1 MAALRGRR
9 MTIGPLLCDK
19 ASGIAG
25 PSRPTDI
32 LGRMTDSPNDKR
44 SMISRNGLRA
54 TVEAVHTSI
63 RSVYSQYPQPL
74 VIGYSGG
81 KDSTAVLQLVWNAL
95 SELPTASLEK
105 PVYVIASDTGVE
117 TPLISALLAR
127 NLARL
132 QAAAHEVGL
141 PFRSSLVR
149 PALADSFW
157 VNLIGRGYPAP
168 TAKFRWCTDRLK
180 IRPANTFVQRRVAE
194 FGEVIMVLG
203 VRSGESSTRSQ
214 LMNSYRVSGHQ
225 LRRHSTLPGAYV
237 FAPIEDFTADDVWTY
252 LLQVPSPWGGDNA
265 QLAAL
270 YRDAS
275 SGECPLVIDT
285 TTPSCGNT
293 RFGCWVC
300 TVAVRD
306 SSMEALVDSGED
318 WLAPML
324 ELRDL
329 LARTT
334 NPELKTLYR
343 DTRAL
348 NGRVYHKKDGSLI
361 PRAYKFEFSVQLL
374 QSLLEIEGDLYT
386 QGKGS
391 EHCLISI
398 EELCEIRRIWR
409 LERQDWADTVP
420 VIYRR
425 VRGQDL
431 EWTHDDTM
439 GLGAASKGLLEE
451 ACLRNGVPTDLVLR
465 LVDAERR
472 YANMSRRRGLFQDL
486 SSLLKQ
492 DWSVPADVV
501 DAGPPEHL
509 TIDPCE

>member
-1 MAALRGRR
+1 
-9 MTIGPLLCDK
+9 
-19 ASGIAG
+19 
-25 PSRPTDI
+25 
-32 LGRMTDSPNDKR
+32 
-44 SMISRNGLRA
+44 MISQHGLRA
-54 TVEAVHTSI
+54 TVDAVQKRI
-63 RSVYSQYPQPL
+63 QQVYCQFPQPL
-74 VIGYSGG
+74 VVGYSGG
-81 KDSTAVLQLVWNAL
+81 KDSTAVLQLLWNAL
-95 SELPTASLEK
+95 ATLPPTSLTK

-117 TPLISALLAR
+117 TPLISDLLAK
-127 NLARL
+127 NMSRL
-132 QAAAHEVGL
+132 QRAADETGL
-141 PFRSSLVR
+141 PVRASLVR

-180 IRPANTFVQRRVAE
+180 IRPANVFVQERVTE

-203 VRSGESSTRSQ
+203 VRSSESSTRSQ
-214 LMNSYRVSGHQ
+214 LMNSYKVSGHH

-237 FAPIEDFTADDVWTY
+237 FAPIEHFTADDVWTY

-275 SGECPLVIDT
+275 GGECPLVIDT

-306 SSMEALVDSGED
+306 SSMEALVDGGEE

-334 NPELKTLYR
+334 NPELKSQYR
-343 DTRAL
+343 DMRAL

-374 QSLLEIEGDLYT
+374 ETLLAIEGDLFA
-386 QGKGS
+386 QGKGD
-391 EHCLISI
+391 EHSLISR
-398 EELCEIRRIWR
+398 EGSPRF
-409 LERQDWADTVP
+409 A
-420 VIYRR
+420 
-425 VRGQDL
+425 GS
-431 EWTHDDTM
+431 
-439 GLGAASKGLLEE
+439 GA
-451 ACLRNGVPTDLVLR
+451 
-465 LVDAERR
+465 
-472 YANMSRRRGLFQDL
+472 
-486 SSLLKQ
+486 
-492 DWSVPADVV
+492 
-501 DAGPPEHL
+501 
-509 TIDPCE
+509 

>member
-1 MAALRGRR
+1 
-9 MTIGPLLCDK
+9 MTGSAIESK
-19 ASGIAG
+19 SAF
-25 PSRPTDI
+25 SRH
-32 LGRMTDSPNDKR
+32 
-44 SMISRNGLRA
+44 GLR
-54 TVEAVHTSI
+54 TTIEAVHESI
-63 RSVYSQYPQPL
+63 RSIYATYPQPL
-74 VIGYSGG
+74 VVGYSGG

-95 SELPTASLEK
+95 RELPADSLRR

-117 TPLISALLAR
+117 TPVISGLLR
-127 NLARL
+127 STLDRL
-132 QAAAHEVGL
+132 QAAADDAGL
-141 PFRSSLVR
+141 PFRTSLVR

-180 IRPANTFVQRRVAE
+180 IRPANTFVQERVAE

-203 VRSGESSTRSQ
+203 IRIGESSTRSQ
-214 LMNSYRVSGHQ
+214 LMNSYRVADHQ

-275 SGECPLVIDT
+275 GGECPLVIDT

-300 TVAVRD
+300 TVALRD

-334 NPELKTLYR
+334 NPELKTQYR
-343 DTRAL
+343 DMRAL

-361 PRAYKFEFSVQLL
+361 PRAYKFEFSVQVLE
-374 QSLLEIEGDLYT
+374 SLLKIERDIFQG
-386 QGKGS
+386 GKGS
-391 EHCLISI
+391 EHSLVSI
-398 EELCEIRRIWR
+398 DELHEIRRIWR
-409 LERQDWADTVP
+409 LERQDWADTLPDV
-420 VIYRR
+420 YRQ
-425 VRGQDL
+425 VRGEDL
-431 EWTHDDTM
+431 EWRNDDT
-439 GLGAASKGLLEE
+439 LELDETSKSLLAQ
-451 ACLRNGVPTDLVLR
+451 ACLANDVPADLVFR
-465 LVDAERR
+465 LVDVERK
-472 YANMSRRRGLFQDL
+472 YATMARRRGLFQEL
-486 SSLLKQ
+486 GSLLRQ
-492 DWSVPADVV
+492 DWTE
-501 DAGPPEHL
+501 GL
-509 TIDPCE
+509 TDGLDEPTQTSLEPCE

>member
-1 MAALRGRR
+1 
-9 MTIGPLLCDK
+9 MTTPPQENPSL
-19 ASGIAG
+19 IA
-25 PSRPTDI
+25 RQ
-32 LGRMTDSPNDKR
+32 
-44 SMISRNGLRA
+44 GLRA
-54 TVEAVHTSI
+54 TVDDVQERI
-63 RSVYSQYPQPL
+63 QQVYREYPQPL
-74 VIGYSGG
+74 VVGYSGR

-95 SELPTASLEK
+95 AALSPMALTK

-117 TPLISALLAR
+117 TPLITDLLGK
-127 NLARL
+127 NISRL
-132 QAAAHEVGL
+132 QRAADDAKL
-141 PFRSSLVR
+141 PIRASLVR
-149 PALADSFW
+149 PKLADSFW

-180 IRPANTFVQRRVAE
+180 IRPANTFVQDRVAE

-214 LMNSYRVSGHQ
+214 LMNSYRVSGHH

-237 FAPIEDFTADDVWTY
+237 FAPIEHFSADDVWTY

-275 SGECPLVIDT
+275 GGECPLVIDT

-306 SSMEALVDSGED
+306 SSMEALVDGGED

-334 NPELKTLYR
+334 NPELKTQYR

-348 NGRVYHKKDGSLI
+348 NGRVYHKKDGALI
-361 PRAYKFEFSVQLL
+361 PRAYKFEFSVEVLETLL
-374 QSLLEIEGDLYT
+374 AIESELVA
-386 QGKGS
+386 QGKGA
-391 EHCLISI
+391 EHCLISL
-398 EELCEIRRIWR
+398 EELGEIRRIWR
-409 LERQDWADTVP
+409 LERQDWADTLP
-420 VIYRR
+420 ATYRR
-425 VRGQDL
+425 IKGDDL
-431 EWTHDDTM
+431 DWARDDAPD
-439 GLGAASKGLLEE
+439 LGEQSKEMLQRLCQERE
-451 ACLRNGVPTDLVLR
+451 VPAELVMR
-465 LVDAERR
+465 LVDVERR
-472 YANMSRRRGLFQDL
+472 YANLTRRRGLFQEL
-486 SSLLKQ
+486 GFLLRQ
-492 DWSVPADVV
+492 DWTVRDDLAEAS
-501 DAGPPEHL
+501 DAEQMSL
-509 TIDPCE
+509 DACE